1 MILTIFLCLLVT
13 GVSLLEKCLF
23 RLQEEAALFPL
34 GAGNR
39 ASVLL
44 SVFTLPGAAGPAEA
58 LAKGLR
64 FELMSSGLQLKG
76 TTRCLEVFRM
86 S

>member
-1 MILTIFLCLLVT
+1 MMLNILLGLLAK
-13 GVSLLEKCLF
+13 GMSLLEKCLF
-23 RLQEEAALFPL
+23 RLQPPSPL

-44 SVFTLPGAAGPAEA
+44 SVFTLPRAARPAEA

-64 FELMSSGLQLKG
+64 FELMSVGLQLKG